1 MDLQKRIINGL
12 EISYPLFHITEKDRI
27 DSIIESGLL
36 TGEELEKIDHE
47 RLFPYSDPSYIYFF
61 NPISLSKALQQTNS
75 DWLSSKTI
83 LECEISEEYPL
94 EREYEQAT
102 ITLKLEGENLSHFL
116 RNRSEHSGVELKR
129 AENFVKYYF
138 EKAFNIDYSGP
149 FTVEEVKRFIDDEI
163 SDEEWDK
170 KDGKYRGEESVS
182 PNNLNIVEDLESLQ
196 DTLEQEVKDIW

>member
-1 MDLQKRIINGL
+1 MDLQKRIINGS

-27 DSIIESGLL
+27 DSIMKSGLL
-36 TGEELEKIDHE
+36 TGEELEEIGYE
-47 RLFPYSDPSYIYFF
+47 RLFPYSGPSYIYFF
-61 NPISLSKALQQTNS
+61 NPISLSKALQRTTS

-83 LECEISEEYPL
+83 LECKTPEDYPL

-102 ITLKLEGENLSHFL
+102 ITLKLDDENLTHFL
-116 RNRSEHSGVELKR
+116 KDRSEHSSVELKR
-129 AENFVKYYF
+129 AEDFVKYYF

-170 KDGKYRGEESVS
+170 KDGKYRGGESVS
-182 PNNLNIVEDLESLQ
+182 PDNLNIVEDLESLQ
-196 DTLEQEVKDIW
+196 DTLKQEVKDIW